1 MAEHSELQDTEH
13 VEDHESTEPQGS
25 NFTMINGLP
34 EDSDQELLTET
45 AYLLGDLYSEEIS
58 DNAIS
63 EEDFSIDIGTEAVI
77 PSSVD
82 VDKLSSAPTDLD
94 TIVSNN
100 PVLFNGCPL
109 SLSTSMILIKKFQIR
124 HKLSQE
130 ALSDML
136 ELMKLH
142 FPVANNFP
150 GSLYLFNKELPFD
163 SNGLEFVY
171 FCSHCFSEITE
182 SAECC
187 IHCKLP
193 CDKGSISSFIK
204 VPLQSQL
211 ITLLQST

>member
-1 MAEHSELQDTEH
+1 MR
-13 VEDHESTEPQGS
+13 QGS

-45 AYLLGDLYSEEIS
+45 AYLLGDFYSEEIS

-63 EEDFSIDIGTEAVI
+63 EEDFTIDVGAEAVI

-82 VDKLSSAPTDLD
+82 DDQLSSAPTDLD

-100 PVLFNGCPL
+100 PVLFNDCPL
-109 SLSTSMILIKKFQIR
+109 SLSTSTILIKKFQLRR

-187 IHCKLP
+187 IHCNKLL
-193 CDKGSISSFIK
+193 CDKGSISSFIE